1 MKTKADLVKGW
12 LRKAESDLAN
22 SRLCLLSGQALDTAC
37 FHTQPGAEKCLK
49 AYLIAHETDFPF
61 HHNLEK
67 LIGLCAQGDPTFLEL
82 KPLGETLTPYAVE
95 MRYDDDFWPPVETV
109 QEALETALAIKCF
122 VAARLPIHMKPEGF

>member
-22 SRLCLLSGQALDTAC
+22 SRLCLASAKALDTAC
-37 FHTQPGAEKCLK
+37 FQTQQAAEKCLK
-49 AYLIAHETDFPF
+49 AYLIAHEIDFPF

-67 LIGLCAQGDPTFLEL
+67 VIGLCAQVDPAFLEL
-82 KPLGETLTPYAVE
+82 KPLGEILTPYAVE
-95 MRYDDDFWPPVETV
+95 MRYDDDFWPPFETV

-122 VAARLPIHMKPEGF
+122 VAARLPNEMKPEGF